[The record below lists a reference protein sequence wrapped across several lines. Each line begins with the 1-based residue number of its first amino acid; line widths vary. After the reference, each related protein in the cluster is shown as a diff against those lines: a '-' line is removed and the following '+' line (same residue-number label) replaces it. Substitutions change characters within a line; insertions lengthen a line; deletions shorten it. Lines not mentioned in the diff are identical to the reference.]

1 MAKGNRKM
9 NFDKIKK
16 ILIAVITVAYIAIG
30 FVYQHRYNDETEKT
44 ERINIS
50 GTYQENEDDIPVS
63 FDSVEDIRSD
73 GYRKLIIKG
82 HFDTDI
88 DKDVK
93 MSCPVIRTMVTMK
106 VNGKECIRTSKDVF
120 VRWINFSSPGI
131 TKDDEIEMIIEPVTR
146 KYGDD
151 NYIYF
156 LKNIYAGSE
165 TELLR
170 LKLEN
175 NWYNILIGI
184 ITFSLG
190 VGFAVVQI
198 VFSAFRFKGGRN
210 YGACALLLICGSIFS
225 FINYDY
231 VSFLFGKTAFMNAID
246 FITKILF
253 CGFLFL
259 YLQKFLTDRKCRMA
273 SDILFSIWLCV
284 YVVCLIRRIM
294 YIMPYV
300 YTVDVVIVGIMA
312 ILIGHEIIFH
322 INYIKERNKQSL
334 PIMASTMVL
343 CVAALFEMILYIVK
357 RKFSREIFSTGLLIF
372 GIINF
377 IDMVKFSK
385 KTVEKS
391 IQAKDLEKQLVNSR
405 MELLVSQI
413 RPHFIFNALNIIE
426 DICVEEPEKAR
437 TALEH
442 FSTYMKANMNS
453 LADRR
458 VIPFEK
464 EMEHVESYLYIEMLR
479 KGESLKVE
487 YNLSVTDFEIP
498 PLAIQTLVEN
508 SVKHGMKG
516 KDGIEVISVTTYVK
530 NQTIYVIV
538 EDNGVG
544 FDINYRPDDGRK
556 HIGIDNT
563 VARIRNM
570 VNGKVTI
577 ESVIMKGTKVTIAIP
592 ALSIVS

>member
-1 MAKGNRKM
+1 MK
-9 NFDKIKK
+9 FDKIKK
-16 ILIAVITVAYIAIG
+16 ILIAVITVAYVAIG
-30 FVYQHRYNDETEKT
+30 FIYQHRYNDETEKT

-50 GTYQENEDDIPVS
+50 GTYQETEDDLPVAFNS
-63 FDSVEDIRSD
+63 FEDIRSD
-73 GYRKLIIKG
+73 GYKQLIVKG
-82 HFDTDI
+82 HFDKDI
-88 DKDVK
+88 EKDVK
-93 MSCPVIRTMVTMK
+93 ISCPVVRTTITMK
-106 VNGKECIRTSKDVF
+106 INGVECVKTPKDVF
-120 VRWINFSSPGI
+120 VRWIKFVSPGI
-131 TKDDEIEMIIEPVTR
+131 TKDDDVEIIIKPISK
-146 KYGDD
+146 KYSDD
-151 NYIYF
+151 SYSYF

-170 LKLEN
+170 IKLEN

-198 VFSAFRFKGGRN
+198 VFSAFKFNGGRN
-210 YGACALLLICGSIFS
+210 YESCALLLICGSVFS

-231 VSFLFGKTAFMNAID
+231 VSFLFGKTAFLNFID
-246 FITKILF
+246 FISKILF

-259 YLQKFLTDRKCRMA
+259 YLQKFITDKKCRIA
-273 SDILFSIWLCV
+273 SDILFFIWLGV
-284 YVVCLIRRIM
+284 YVVCLVRRVM
-294 YIMPYV
+294 SIMPYV

-322 INYIKERNKQSL
+322 INYLKERNKQSL

-357 RKFSREIFSTGLLIF
+357 RKFIREIFSTGLLIF

-377 IDMVKFSK
+377 MDMVKISK
-385 KTVEKS
+385 KMVEKS

-405 MELLVSQI
+405 MELLVGQI
-413 RPHFIFNALNIIE
+413 RPHFVFNALNVIE
-426 DICVEEPEKAR
+426 DMCVKEPEKAK

-453 LADRR
+453 LADKRI
-458 VIPFEK
+458 IPFEK

-479 KGESLKVE
+479 KGELLKVE
-487 YNLSVTDFEIP
+487 YNLEITDFNIP
-498 PLAIQTLVEN
+498 PLAVQTLVEN
-508 SVKHGMKG
+508 AVKHGMKG
-516 KDGIEVISVTTYVK
+516 KEGIEIISISTYLK
-530 NQTIYVIV
+530 NNTIYVIV

-563 VARIRNM
+563 VARIKNM

-577 ESVIMKGTKVTIAIP
+577 ESVIKEGTKVTIAIP
-592 ALSIVS
+592 ASGIVS

>member
-1 MAKGNRKM
+1 MKS
-9 NFDKIKK
+9 DKIKR
-16 ILIAVITVAYIAIG
+16 ILITVITLAYVAIG
-30 FVYQHRYNDETEKT
+30 FIYQHRYNDETEKT

-50 GTYQENEDDIPVS
+50 GTYQETEDDLPVAFNS
-63 FDSVEDIRSD
+63 SEDIRSD
-73 GYRKLIIKG
+73 GYRQLIVKG

-93 MSCPVIRTMVTMK
+93 ISCPVVRTTITMK
-106 VNGKECIRTSKDVF
+106 INGEECVKTPKDAF
-120 VRWINFSSPGI
+120 VRWIRFNSPGI
-131 TKDDEIEMIIEPVTR
+131 TKDDDVEIIIEPISK
-146 KYGDD
+146 KYSDD
-151 NYIYF
+151 SYTYF

-170 LKLEN
+170 IKLEE

-184 ITFSLG
+184 VTFSLG

-198 VFSAFRFKGGRN
+198 VFSAFKFNGGRN
-210 YGACALLLICGSIFS
+210 YESCALLLICGSVFS

-231 VSFLFGKTAFMNAID
+231 ISFLFGKTAFMNAID
-246 FITKILF
+246 FISKILF

-259 YLQKFLTDRKCRMA
+259 YLQKFITDRKCRIA
-273 SDILFSIWLCV
+273 SDVLFSIWLGV
-284 YVVCLIRRIM
+284 YVVCLVRRIM
-294 YIMPYV
+294 SIMPYV
-300 YTVDVVIVGIMA
+300 YTVDMVIVGIMA

-322 INYIKERNKQSL
+322 INYLKERNKQSL

-357 RKFSREIFSTGLLIF
+357 RKFIREIFSTGLLIF

-377 IDMVKFSK
+377 IDMVKISK

-405 MELLVSQI
+405 MELLVGQI
-413 RPHFIFNALNIIE
+413 RPHFVFNALNVIE
-426 DICVEEPEKAR
+426 DMCVKEPEKAK

-479 KGESLKVE
+479 KGDLLKVE
-487 YNLSVTDFEIP
+487 YNLEVTDFNIP
-498 PLAIQTLVEN
+498 PLAVQTLVEN
-508 SVKHGMKG
+508 AVKHGMKG
-516 KDGIEVISVTTYVK
+516 KDGVEVISITTYLK
-530 NQTIYVIV
+530 YNTIYVIV

-563 VARIRNM
+563 VARIKNM

-577 ESVIMKGTKVTIAIP
+577 ESVITEGTKVTIAIP
-592 ALSIVS
+592 ASGIVS